1 MCRRCRIDG
10 AGGLDD
16 RPHTGIAQNIRNGA
30 SVFIKKNFVPFRCFR
45 ILAATVAALGMLA
58 CSPPEPVRLGFVGGL
73 SGRVADLGVEG
84 RNGAALAV
92 EMRNKAGGVK
102 GRPVELLAEDDQQNP
117 EVARQAVSRLIDLKA
132 DAIIGPMTSAM
143 ALAVIPLVNQAQRV
157 LIAPTVS
164 TRDLSGID
172 DYFFR
177 VVASTDVHARSN
189 AEYHY
194 NRVGLRRVAAV
205 YDLNNKSYTESW
217 LDEYRQ
223 AFVALG
229 GEVVDSVTFSSGA
242 DVLFPELA
250 RDLLRTRPD
259 GVLIIANS
267 VDAAML
273 CQHLR
278 QLDPSVLLTA
288 SEWAATEQLIE
299 LGGRSVEGI
308 VIAQLLDR
316 QSVQKPYLDFRR
328 DYTERF
334 GKVPGF
340 PGLTAFDATNA
351 ALDAIGRQAPGQT
364 LKQVLLSGK
373 AFPGVQDPVVFDAYG
388 DTSRPTYLTTVKDGA
403 FVRLP

>member
-1 MCRRCRIDG
+1 MSVKRC
-10 AGGLDD
+10 
-16 RPHTGIAQNIRNGA
+16 IAPILR
-30 SVFIKKNFVPFRCFR
+30 FRLVAV
-45 ILAATVAALGMLA
+45 LAGMLGLFA
-58 CSPPEPVRLGFVGGL
+58 CSPPPPILLGFVGDL

-84 RNGAALAV
+84 RNGATLAV
-92 EMRNKAGGVK
+92 ELRNKAGGVK
-102 GRPVELLAEDDQQNP
+102 GRRIELLAEDDQQDPN
-117 EVARQAVSRLIDLKA
+117 VARQAVGKLIGLKVE
-132 DAIIGPMTSAM
+132 AIIGPMTSAM
-143 ALAVIPLVNQAQRV
+143 ATAAVPLANQAQLV
-157 LIAPTVS
+157 MVSPTVTTNS
-164 TRDLSGID
+164 LSGLD

-177 VVASTDVHARSN
+177 VLPATIRFAKKN
-189 AEYHY
+189 AEYHLEHL
-194 NRVGLRRVAAV
+194 GLRRIAAV
-205 YDLNNKSYTESW
+205 VDINNRSYTEGW
-217 LDEYRQ
+217 LADYRA
-223 AFVALG
+223 AFGAG
-229 GEVVDSVTFSSGA
+229 GGKVVDRVDFSSSSE
-242 DVLFPELA
+242 VLFADLA
-250 RDLLRTRPD
+250 RRLLVSKPD
-259 GVLIIANS
+259 GILILANA

-278 QLDPSVLLTA
+278 LLDPAVLLTA

-316 QSVQKPYLDFRR
+316 QSTQKPYLDFRR

-364 LKQVLLSGK
+364 LKQVLLAGK
-373 AFPGVQDPVVFDAYG
+373 AFAGVQDPVVFDAYG

>member
-1 MCRRCRIDG
+1 MCLKCNEDG
-10 AGGLDD
+10 AGGLASE
-16 RPHTGIAQNIRNGA
+16 PHTEFVQNIRNGA
-30 SVFIKKNFVPFRCFR
+30 GVFIKTDFFPFHRFR
-45 ILAATVAALGMLA
+45 ILVAVAATLGVLA

-117 EVARQAVSRLIDLKA
+117 DMARQAVSRLIGLKV

-143 ALAVIPLVNQAQRV
+143 ATAAIPLANQAQQV
-157 LIAPTVS
+157 MISPTVS
-164 TRDLSGID
+164 TGMLSGID

-177 VVASTDVHARSN
+177 VVAATDAHARAN
-189 AEYHY
+189 AGFHY
-194 NRVGLRRVAAV
+194 DRIGLRRIAAI
-205 YDLNNKSYTESW
+205 YDLSNRSYTQSW
-217 LDEYRQ
+217 LDEYRR
-223 AFVALG
+223 AFAALG
-229 GEVVDSVTFSSGA
+229 GEVVDSVAFSSGS

-250 RDLLRTRPD
+250 RDLLRKSPD

-278 QLDPSVLLTA
+278 QLAPSVLLTA

-316 QSVQKPYLDFRR
+316 QSTQKTYLDFRR
-328 DYTERF
+328 DYDERF
-334 GKVPGF
+334 GKFPGF
-340 PGLTAFDATNA
+340 PGVTAFDATNA
-351 ALDAIGRQAPGQT
+351 ALDAIARQAPGQT

-373 AFPGVQDPVVFDAYG
+373 AFAGVQGPVVFDAYG
-388 DTSRPTYLTTVKDGA
+388 DTSRPTHLTTVRDGA